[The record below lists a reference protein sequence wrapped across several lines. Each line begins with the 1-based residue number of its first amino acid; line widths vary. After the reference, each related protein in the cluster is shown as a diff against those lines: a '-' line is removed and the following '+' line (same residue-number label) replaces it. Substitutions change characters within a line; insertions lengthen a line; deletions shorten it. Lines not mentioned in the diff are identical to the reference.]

1 MRPDRHRALEIAA
14 DKQGVTLLETLIA
27 LFVLLSAFVII
38 LSLFLKSTD
47 YQVNVETK
55 VFSVAFG
62 ETVLDDI
69 KVWAS
74 DYTNYSGDWSSWNSV
89 TLPEYPGYEARV
101 AVVQPS
107 VPDPCSA
114 LEAGKPVPEQV
125 VMNDSFRDLTLVVFH
140 NGGEQTQIHTRL
152 AEPERRIQEIK
163 VEALGGT
170 SIAPNTES
178 NFKATMLDSNNEP
191 VEDIVFRWTLEAV
204 TGNGSVRPQIPDSSV
219 GIVRNAYVGFDGLT
233 RIVPGTCRLVASARY
248 RGREYFGEYEFVEFL
263 P

>member
-1 MRPDRHRALEIAA
+1 M
-14 DKQGVTLLETLIA
+14 ETLVA

-38 LSLFLKSTD
+38 LTLFIKSTD

-69 KVWAS
+69 KVWAN
-74 DYTNYSGDWSSWNSV
+74 DYNNYSGDWSTWSSV
-89 TLPEYPGYEARV
+89 TLPEYSGYEARV

-107 VPDPCSA
+107 VPDPCTS
-114 LEAGKPVPEQV
+114 LEEGKPVAERV
-125 VMNDSFRDLTLVVFH
+125 IMGDSFRDVTVVVFH
-140 NGGEQTQIHTRL
+140 NGGEQFELHGRVP
-152 AEPERRIQEIK
+152 EPERAIQEIK
-163 VEALGGT
+163 IEVLAGGT

-178 NFKATMLDSNNEP
+178 TFKATMLDSNNNS

-204 TGNGSVRPQIPDSSV
+204 TGNGSVRPEVPDSSV

-233 RIVPGTCRLVASARY
+233 RIVPGTCRLIASARY
-248 RGREYFGEYEFVEFL
+248 RGREYFGEYDYVEFL